1 MTEKLELIGSPFPGM
16 DPYLEAPDIWP
27 DFHDRLAG
35 VLSAMLNEL
44 LPQRYYA
51 RIQKRPELGAVLEGG
66 ILRRIVPDVT
76 VLRRTVREVQTAY
89 VISQARVVVD
99 KPRTVATPGIE
110 FRIRTDPIQHHFVEI
125 RDAQMGH
132 KVVTVIEIVSPS
144 NKQPGPDRRS
154 YETKQQEVLSSDAN
168 LIELDLLRAGR
179 RLLPYPE
186 LVAVVDEL
194 HPDYLVVLNRNIL
207 REGYWMDF
215 TLYPVNLREML
226 PCIPVPLAHGDPDVL
241 VDLRVAAIRSYQD
254 GPYLRLVD
262 YSAEPVPSLKPEDAA
277 WADEMLRAASLR

>member
-89 VISQARVVVD
+89 VISDGAC
-99 KPRTVATPGIE
+99 G
-110 FRIRTDPIQHHFVEI
+110 
-125 RDAQMGH
+125 
-132 KVVTVIEIVSPS
+132 
-144 NKQPGPDRRS
+144 
-154 YETKQQEVLSSDAN
+154 
-168 LIELDLLRAGR
+168 GR
-179 RLLPYPE
+179 
-186 LVAVVDEL
+186 
-194 HPDYLVVLNRNIL
+194 
-207 REGYWMDF
+207 
-215 TLYPVNLREML
+215 
-226 PCIPVPLAHGDPDVL
+226 
-241 VDLRVAAIRSYQD
+241 
-254 GPYLRLVD
+254 
-262 YSAEPVPSLKPEDAA
+262 
-277 WADEMLRAASLR
+277 